1 MAFPTQVIDTF
12 AGQNWLITP
21 AALAKNE
28 PPPPDL
34 HAQKWLLTL
43 SGVGMVNLKGNS
55 EANWLAETLLLRP
68 TILDPMHY
76 AISTHGIPKPP
87 GTEGSQY
94 TLAFQVEQWSPYAS
108 ISSIFNQNVSNN
120 SGFAVDVWRPDH
132 FDNGIDIFSHQPVG
146 NLYTGLQVD
155 VAVRDTDAWLY
166 RVGYN
171 ILLLGRIVFLAIPET
186 LFQSDFNPTAVGQP
200 PAHNQAVGTANVI
213 APPRSVIVINPPA
226 PPSIKWVQIAPGTAQ
241 QISAFQ
247 GVLTNSQIDG
257 LYVFS
262 ATILMAAN
270 TGVASISFET
280 AAGQEF
286 MHLDLMPSS
295 TVRIDDGFN
304 GADFGTF
311 PRGQPFVL
319 RVTLNSKATG
329 STAHIVLSS
338 GAFGTRDCNIL
349 SAFQPLSRQFGAI
362 RLWQGT
368 RAPGGPPGTFDATN
382 ITVGRIA

>member
-132 FDNGIDIFSHQPVG
+132 FDNGIDAFSHQPVG

-213 APPRSVIVINPPA
+213 APPRSVIVISPPA
-226 PPSIKWVQIAPGTAQ
+226 PPAIKWVQIAPGTAQ

-247 GVLTNSQIDG
+247 GVLSHSQIDG

-280 AAGQEF
+280 ATGQEF
-286 MHLDLMPSS
+286 MHLDLMPSN

-304 GADFGTF
+304 GPDFGSF

-329 STAHIVLSS
+329 SSAHIVLSS

>member
-1 MAFPTQVIDTF
+1 MALPTQVIDTF

-21 AALAKNE
+21 AASAANE
-28 PPPPDL
+28 PPPTDIR
-34 HAQKWLLTL
+34 AQKWLLTL
-43 SGVGMVNLKGNS
+43 SGVGMVNLKGTS
-55 EANWLAETLLLRP
+55 EATWLQETLLLRP
-68 TILDPMHY
+68 TIIDPMHY
-76 AISTHGIPKPP
+76 AIATHGIPTPRS
-87 GTEGSQY
+87 EGGQY

-108 ISSIFNQNVSNN
+108 ISSIFNENVSNN

-132 FDNGIDIFSHQPVG
+132 FDNGIDALSHQPVG

-171 ILLLGRIVFLAIPET
+171 ILLLGKIVFVAIPKP
-186 LFQSDFNPTAVGQP
+186 LFQSDFNPTQVGLP
-200 PAHNQAVGTANVI
+200 PAHDQAIGTANVI

-226 PPSIKWVQIAPGTAQ
+226 PPPIKWVQIAPGTAQ

-247 GVLTNSQIDG
+247 GVLSQAQTDG

-262 ATILMAAN
+262 ATILMATN

-280 AAGQEF
+280 ADGNEF
-286 MHLDLMPSS
+286 LHLDLMPTN

-304 GADFGTF
+304 GPEFGSF
-311 PRGQPFVL
+311 PRGEPFVL
-319 RVTLNSKATG
+319 RVTLNAKASG

-338 GAFGTRDCNIL
+338 GAFGTRDCTIL

-382 ITVGRIA
+382 ITVGSIA

>member
-55 EANWLAETLLLRP
+55 EANWLEETLLLRP
-68 TILDPMHY
+68 TIIDPMHF
-76 AISTHGIPKPP
+76 AIATHGIPKPA

-108 ISSIFNQNVSNN
+108 LSSIFNQGVSNN
-120 SGFAVDVWRPDH
+120 SGFAVEVWRPDH
-132 FDNGIDIFSHQPVG
+132 FDNGIDAFSHQPVG

-155 VAVRDTDAWLY
+155 VGVRDTDAWLL

-213 APPRSVIVINPPA
+213 APSRSVIVINSPA
-226 PPSIKWVQIAPGTAQ
+226 PPPIKWVQIAPGNPQEIA
-241 QISAFQ
+241 AFQ
-247 GVLTNSQIDG
+247 GVLSHTQIDG

-262 ATILMAAN
+262 ATILMASN

-280 AAGQEF
+280 ATGQEF
-286 MHLDLMPSS
+286 MHLDLMPSN
-295 TVRIDDGFN
+295 TVRIDDGN
-304 GADFGTF
+304 GPDFGTF

-319 RVTLNSKATG
+319 RVTLNSKAPV

-349 SAFQPLSRQFGAI
+349 PAFQPLSRQFGAI

-368 RAPGGPPGTFDATN
+368 RPPGGPPGTFDATN
-382 ITVGRIA
+382 ITVGRFA

>member
-1 MAFPTQVIDTF
+1 MAFPTQVIDSF

-28 PPPPDL
+28 PPPADI

-43 SGVGMVNLKGNS
+43 SGVGMVNFKGNS
-55 EANWLAETLLLRP
+55 EANWLEETLLLRP
-68 TILDPMHY
+68 TIIDPMHS
-76 AISTHGIPKPP
+76 AIASHGIPTPP
-87 GTEGSQY
+87 GSEGKQY

-108 ISSIFNQNVSNN
+108 LSSIFNQGVSNN
-120 SGFAVDVWRPDH
+120 SGFAVEVWRPDH
-132 FDNGIDIFSHQPVG
+132 FDNGIDAFSHQPVG

-155 VAVRDTDAWLY
+155 IGVRDTDAWLL

-171 ILLLGRIVFLAIPET
+171 ILLLGRIVFLAIPEP
-186 LFQSDFNPTAVGQP
+186 LFQSNFNPTPAGQP

-213 APPRSVIVINPPA
+213 APPLGVLVIDPPA
-226 PPSIKWVQIAPGTAQ
+226 LPPIKWVQIAPGTAQ
-241 QISAFQ
+241 QITAFQ
-247 GVLTNSQIDG
+247 GVLSHTQIDG

-262 ATILMAAN
+262 ATILLASD

-280 AAGQEF
+280 ATGQEF
-286 MHLDLMPSS
+286 LHLDLTTSNK
-295 TVRIDDGFN
+295 VRIDDGLN
-304 GADFGTF
+304 GPDFGSF

-319 RVTLNSKATG
+319 RVTLNSKAPV

-338 GAFGTRDCNIL
+338 GAFGTQDCNIL

-368 RAPGGPPGTFDATN
+368 GPPGGPPRTFDATN

>member
-1 MAFPTQVIDTF
+1 MALTQVVDTF

-28 PPPPDL
+28 PSPPDM

-55 EANWLAETLLLRP
+55 EAAWLQETLLLRP
-68 TILDPMHY
+68 TIIDPMHY
-76 AISTHGIPKPP
+76 AIATHGIPRPP

-94 TLAFQVEQWSPYAS
+94 GLAFQVEQWSPYAS
-108 ISSIFNQNVSNN
+108 ISSIFNRNVSNN

-132 FDNGIDIFSHQPVG
+132 FDNGIDAFSHQPVG

-171 ILLLGRIVFLAIPET
+171 ILLLGRIVFLAIPQT
-186 LFQSDFNPTAVGQP
+186 LFQSNFDPTPVGQP

-213 APPRSVIVINPPA
+213 GPARSVIVINPPA
-226 PPSIKWVQIAPGTAQ
+226 PPPVKWVQIAPGNAQ
-241 QISAFQ
+241 EIAAFQ
-247 GVLTNSQIDG
+247 GVLSQSQVDG

-286 MHLDLMPSS
+286 LHLDLMPTN

-304 GADFGTF
+304 GQEFGTF

-319 RVTLNSKATG
+319 RVTLNSKAPV

-368 RAPGGPPGTFDATN
+368 RPPGGPSGSFDATN
-382 ITVGRIA
+382 ITVGRVA

>member
-1 MAFPTQVIDTF
+1 MALPTQVIDTF

-55 EANWLAETLLLRP
+55 ETNWLQETLLLRP
-68 TILDPMHY
+68 TIIDPMHY
-76 AISTHGIPKPP
+76 AIATHGIPKPP

-108 ISSIFNQNVSNN
+108 ISSIFNEKVSNY

-132 FDNGIDIFSHQPVG
+132 FDNGIDALSLQPVG

-171 ILLLGRIVFLAIPET
+171 ILLLGRIVFLAIPKP
-186 LFQSDFNPTAVGQP
+186 LFQSDFNPTQVGSP
-200 PAHNQAVGTANVI
+200 PAHNQAIGTANVI

-226 PPSIKWVQIAPGTAQ
+226 PPPIKWVQIAPGNAQ

-247 GVLTNSQIDG
+247 GVLSQAQSDG

-262 ATILMAAN
+262 ATILMASN
-270 TGVASISFET
+270 TDVASISFET
-280 AAGQEF
+280 ATGQEF
-286 MHLDLMPSS
+286 MHLDLMPTN

-304 GADFGTF
+304 GPEFGSF
-311 PRGQPFVL
+311 PRGEPFVL
-319 RVTLNSKATG
+319 RVTLNAKAPV

-338 GAFGTRDCNIL
+338 GAFGTQDCNIL

>member
-1 MAFPTQVIDTF
+1 MAFPTQIIDTF

-21 AALAKNE
+21 AAPAANE
-28 PPPPDL
+28 PLPTDIR
-34 HAQKWLLTL
+34 AQKWLLTL
-43 SGVGMVNLKGNS
+43 SGVGMVNLKGTS
-55 EANWLAETLLLRP
+55 EASWLQETLLLRP
-68 TILDPMHY
+68 TIIDPMHY
-76 AISTHGIPKPP
+76 AIATHAIPTP
-87 GTEGSQY
+87 GVEGSQY

-108 ISSIFNQNVSNN
+108 ISSIFNEKVSNN

-132 FDNGIDIFSHQPVG
+132 FDNGIDALSHQPAG

-171 ILLLGRIVFLAIPET
+171 ILLLGRIVFLAVPEA

-213 APPRSVIVINPPA
+213 APSRSVIVINPPA
-226 PPSIKWVQIAPGTAQ
+226 PPLIKWVQIAPGNPQ
-241 QISAFQ
+241 EISALQ
-247 GVLTNSQIDG
+247 GVLSHSQIDG

-262 ATILMAAN
+262 ATLLMASN

-280 AAGQEF
+280 ATGQEF
-286 MHLDLMPSS
+286 LHLDLMPSN

-304 GADFGTF
+304 GADFGSF
-311 PRGQPFVL
+311 PRDQPFVL
-319 RVTLNSKATG
+319 RVTLNSKAPV

-368 RAPGGPPGTFDATN
+368 RPPGGPPGTFDATS

>member
-1 MAFPTQVIDTF
+1 MRNGIVLFTSDR
-12 AGQNWLITP
+12 GITP

-28 PPPPDL
+28 PSPPDM

-55 EANWLAETLLLRP
+55 EAAWLQETLLLRP
-68 TILDPMHY
+68 TIIDPMHY
-76 AISTHGIPKPP
+76 AIATHGIPRPP

-94 TLAFQVEQWSPYAS
+94 GLAFQVEQWSPYAS
-108 ISSIFNQNVSNN
+108 ISSIFNRNVSNN

-132 FDNGIDIFSHQPVG
+132 FDNGIDAFSHQPVG

-171 ILLLGRIVFLAIPET
+171 ILLLGRIVFLAIPQT
-186 LFQSDFNPTAVGQP
+186 LFQSNFDPTPVGQP

-213 APPRSVIVINPPA
+213 GPARSVIVINPPA
-226 PPSIKWVQIAPGTAQ
+226 PPSVKWVQTAPGNAQ
-241 QISAFQ
+241 EIAAFQ
-247 GVLTNSQIDG
+247 GVLSQSQVDG

-280 AAGQEF
+280 ASGQEF
-286 MHLDLMPSS
+286 LHLDLMPTN

-304 GADFGTF
+304 GPEFGTF

-319 RVTLNSKATG
+319 RVTLNSKAPV

-368 RAPGGPPGTFDATN
+368 RPPGGPSGSFDATN
-382 ITVGRIA
+382 ITVGRVA